1 MAYKKFVF
9 VAFAA
14 LSQCTLHAQ
23 SIKQYK
29 DSTVISNGSAK
40 IIVNTKNGKI
50 SYRFDNNINLH
61 NTVAY
66 VEDSVKGMLFSDNF
80 PKHTVSSQEVN
91 EKNGKGLHIDI
102 THNGSKDN
110 ISLIQHIKVFENSP
124 MLLVSVEA
132 KAGKDHYI
140 ATRNISPVAILPSHV
155 GKFQI
160 QSTDP
165 RLLDVPFDN
174 DNWVG
179 SVSRKWPNASGTGYE
194 LFAVYDNN
202 NMNGIVAGSIEHDFW
217 KTGIVYKTGTAAG
230 TLDSLLIYGGAAT
243 ADNKSLPPLYGGYDG
258 THDLVPHG
266 MMQGPTVSSPTIYIC
281 SNKDVRTAFRGYGE
295 ANVQFNGSLQW
306 KGEAPM
312 YWNSFGVEDVLGAR
326 NIMQP
331 GDVLKI
337 SDFIASL
344 TNLNSHKPVL
354 SIDSYDQ
361 KIYSTEVLK
370 SIGEHGAKNNQQM
383 GFYFIPF
390 AVWTWRD
397 AMDSKIKGSDAVLRD
412 VVLHDKEGRPIFYKQ
427 GDFGAYA
434 IDPTHP
440 AVRLSVIQSLLK
452 AKAIKAK
459 FLKIDF
465 LSAGA
470 LESTTRY
477 DSSVKSGMQ
486 AYNRGMKMVKH
497 LIDSIMGPDIFI
509 TQAISPMFP
518 HQYAHTRFV
527 STDVY
532 SHLRDDQK
540 GFPHYGSTEASLAT
554 GSFMW
559 WMQGTLWPYTNL
571 DVAIMKSFQKN
582 PDLTEKE
589 IKVRLY
595 AMMVMGSILGD
606 GSDFRQEIAAER
618 AKKYLDNKALCDYF
632 AHPKVFTPLQF
643 ADGDSI
649 DQQMAFYLKAD
660 TNMLAM
666 FNFSNKQPY
675 TKQFS
680 IKELGIKQGNYE
692 LKDFLTGQTLAQ
704 IKKEQSSFS
713 LNVPVE
719 NAVLVKIVQR

>member
-1 MAYKKFVF
+1 MTYRKFVF

-14 LSQCTLHAQ
+14 LSQYALHAQ
-23 SIKQYK
+23 SITQHK
-29 DSTVISNGSAK
+29 DTTVISTASAK
-40 IIVNTKNGKI
+40 IIVNTNNGRI
-50 SYRFDNNINLH
+50 SYRFNNNIDLN

-66 VEDSVKGMLFSDNF
+66 VEDSAKGMLFSDDF
-80 PKHTVSSQEVN
+80 SKHLILLKPIDGKS
-91 EKNGKGLHIDI
+91 GKGLQIDI
-102 THNGSKDN
+102 THSDGKGNT
-110 ISLIQHIKVFENSP
+110 SLIQHISVFEKSP
-124 MLLVSVEA
+124 VLLVRLEA
-132 KAGKDHYI
+132 TTRNGEYI
-140 ATRNISPVAILPSHV
+140 ATRNISPIAILPSHE

-160 QSTDP
+160 QSNDP

-179 SVSRKWPNASGTGYE
+179 SVARKWPNASGIGYE

-202 NMNGIVAGSIEHDFW
+202 DMNGIVAGSVEHDFW
-217 KTGIVYKTGTAAG
+217 KTGIVYKTGSSAG

-266 MMQGPTVSSPTIYIC
+266 MMEGATVSSPTIYI
-281 SNKDVRTAFRGYGE
+281 SGNKDVRKAFRGYGE

-331 GDVLKI
+331 DDVLKI

-370 SIGEHGAKNNQQM
+370 SIGEYGAKNNQQM

-397 AMDSKIKGSDAVLRD
+397 AMDSKIKGSNAVLRD
-412 VVLHDKEGRPIFYKQ
+412 VVLRDKEGKPIFYKQ

-452 AKAIKAK
+452 AKAINAK

-470 LESTTRY
+470 LESTTRH

-486 AYNRGMKMVKH
+486 AYNKGMKMVKH

-540 GFPHYGSTEASLAT
+540 GFTHYGSTEASLAT

-618 AKKYLDNKALCDYF
+618 AKKYLNNKDLCDYF
-632 AHPKVFTPLQF
+632 SHPKVFTPLQF
-643 ADGDSI
+643 ADGDSM
-649 DQQMAFYLKAD
+649 DQQVAFYLKAE
-660 TNMLAM
+660 TSMLAM
-666 FNFSNKQPY
+666 FNFNNKQPY
-675 TKQFS
+675 TKEFS

-692 LKDFLTGQTLAQ
+692 LKDFLTGEVLGKIEKGQAT
-704 IKKEQSSFS
+704 FS
-713 LNVPVE
+713 LTVPSE
-719 NAVLVKIVQR
+719 NALLIKIVQR